1 MAYRSSAAW
10 ATGGESVLYLGRH
23 YRLKVHAGETGAA
36 KLRGGW
42 LHAPAPHGAER
53 TEHLRTALVA
63 PGFVG
68 TRRCGCRNGPPAPPR
83 PRPRLLAGRRP
94 RPARLPT
101 PSRRPP
107 PARYQPGLVNPL
119 GTTYGRS
126 SRLPNNSIRRTASK
140 KPSPVLLIG
149 KGPACS

>member
-42 LHAPAPHGAER
+42 LHVPAPHGAER

-63 PGFVG
+63 WF
-68 TRRCGCRNGPPAPPR
+68 RRHA
-83 PRPRLLAGRRP
+83 AV
-94 RPARLPT
+94 RLPERVAAWST
-101 PSRRPP
+101 CATAATTATTGRPSAASCP
-107 PARYQPGLVNPL
+107 
-119 GTTYGRS
+119 TTNAVAKTSANAVG
-126 SRLPNNSIRRTASK
+126 A
-140 KPSPVLLIG
+140 
-149 KGPACS
+149 